1 MAGVR
6 FDQNQI
12 RPGVSKCRASAT
24 VVKVME
30 TIAEGDILVATGYD
44 ADTGIVE
51 VSLAT
56 GATRAKSV
64 GMMYVADYAV
74 TVTGTAYVI
83 TAVALEWKRISA
95 ATYSTG
101 VLDTSGA
108 AVGDAVYLSRTAAG
122 RLFTI
127 GSYPG
132 AITSGTAHKGILVV
146 GRVLRSHATEGVI
159 MLAPSTMSRSGL
171 IMGKVTLSGSTPSTV
186 TDLGTELDG
195 AAVLLTADGATA
207 ATTFSGVIQS
217 GTLTI
222 AHPTS
227 SDDCTYMIIG

>member
-44 ADTGIVE
+44 ADSGVVE

-56 GATRAKSV
+56 ATTRAKSV
-64 GMMYVADYAV
+64 GMMYVADFAV
-74 TVTGTAYVI
+74 TVTGTKYVT
-83 TAVALEWKRISA
+83 TAVALEWKRITA
-95 ATYSTG
+95 ATYTTK

-108 AVGDAVYLSRTAAG
+108 AVGDAVYLSATG
-122 RLFTI
+122 GKLFTI
-127 GSYPG
+127 GSYPAAIASG
-132 AITSGTAHKGILVV
+132 ATHSAILPV
-146 GRVLRSHATEGVI
+146 GRVLKSHATEGVI

-171 IMGKVTLSGSTPSTV
+171 IVGKVTLSGSSPSTV
-186 TDLGTELDG
+186 IGLGTELDG
-195 AAVLLTADGATA
+195 AAVLLTADGSTA

-227 SDDCTYMIIG
+227 TDDCTYMIVG

>member
-30 TIAEGDILVATGYD
+30 TVAEGDILVATGYD
-44 ADTGIVE
+44 AESGVVE
-51 VSLAT
+51 VSLAS
-56 GATRAKSV
+56 GATTLKSV
-64 GMMYVADYAV
+64 GMMYVADFAV
-74 TVTGTAYVI
+74 TVTGTKYVT
-83 TAVALEWKRISA
+83 TAVALEWKRVTA
-95 ATYSTG
+95 DTYTTK

-108 AVGDAVYLSRTAAG
+108 AVGDAVYLSRTVAG
-122 RLFTI
+122 KLFTI

-132 AITSGTAHKGILVV
+132 AITSGTAHKSILVV
-146 GRVLRSHATEGVI
+146 GRVLKSHATEGVI

-171 IMGKVTLSGSTPSTV
+171 ITGKVTLSGSTPSTV
-186 TDLGTELDG
+186 TGLGSELDG
-195 AAVLLTADGATA
+195 AAILLTADGTTA
-207 ATTFSGVIQS
+207 ATTFAGSIQS
-217 GTLTI
+217 GVLSI
-222 AHPTS
+222 SHPTS

>member
-12 RPGVSKCRASAT
+12 KPGVSKCRASAT
-24 VVKVME
+24 IVKVME

-44 ADTGIVE
+44 VDSGIVE

-56 GATRAKSV
+56 ATDRAKSV
-64 GMMYVADYAV
+64 GMLYVADYAV
-74 TVTGTAYVI
+74 TVTGTAYVT

-95 ATYSTG
+95 ATYSTS
-101 VLDTSGA
+101 VLNTSDA
-108 AVGDAVYLSRTAAG
+108 AIGDAVYLSATG
-122 RLFTI
+122 GKLFTI
-127 GSYPG
+127 GSYPAATASG
-132 AITSGTAHKGILVV
+132 ATHSAILPV

-171 IMGKVTLSGSTPSTV
+171 IVGKVTLSGSTPSTV
-186 TDLGTELDG
+186 IGLGAELDG
-195 AAVLLTADGATA
+195 AAVLLTADGSTA